1 MPVTLFRQCTIEDL
15 EVLQAF
21 SRKCYYDTFA
31 SLNTPENMQAYL
43 DEAYAT
49 EKLRAELLDPACT
62 FVFLYLDDKLAGYL
76 KLNEAAAQTDVHDEA
91 SLEIERIYV
100 SQDFQGAGLG
110 RLLMTYALDF
120 AAEKRFAYVWLGVWE
135 KNARAIRFYERN
147 GFRKFATHV
156 FVMGDD
162 AQTDWLMR
170 KDLAAMR
177 EYAVAPC
184 SGVGFDVKKGE
195 KVSVI
200 DVEGEQVAD
209 FFAVCAEHDDE
220 FLSTAV
226 TLDCNES
233 IRLHVGD
240 TLYTNRYRP
249 MFRIVR
255 DDVGEHDIL
264 FPSCRRETYDFFYGN
279 GEGHPNC
286 FDNLNEALSQ
296 KRYQIQPVNL
306 FMSAT
311 IAPDGKVTIHPAR
324 SKAGDSIVLD
334 ALSDARVAVAAC
346 SVSEGACNGGR
357 CTGVKIVVTE

>member
-1 MPVTLFRQCTIEDL
+1 M
-15 EVLQAF
+15 
-21 SRKCYYDTFA
+21 
-31 SLNTPENMQAYL
+31 
-43 DEAYAT
+43 
-49 EKLRAELLDPACT
+49 
-62 FVFLYLDDKLAGYL
+62 
-76 KLNEAAAQTDVHDEA
+76 NEAAAQTDVHDEA

-195 KVSVI
+195 KVAVI

-334 ALSDARVAVAAC
+334 ALADARVAVAAC